1 MHLRAASP
9 ATRWPG
15 EHRGARPRAGRPEV
29 SAAQGGAAHPQP
41 PVGAGAPAPRK
52 RPPRQVAGVVDSGA
66 MAQTRVSART
76 TASWLAAPPSAPRC
90 PRTAG
95 RGLQASRVTRPWLR
109 WRPLAGSVGLRAELT
124 RPPSFVA
131 SGPLLTRR
139 PLGSHLARPSSRPAL
154 GRKASGDPSAAS
166 LGCKTDKGPWRSFS
180 CDEIALGL
188 SREPRLLR
196 RDLSDFA
203 CH

>member
-1 MHLRAASP
+1 M
-9 ATRWPG
+9 
-15 EHRGARPRAGRPEV
+15 
-29 SAAQGGAAHPQP
+29 AQGGAAHPQP

-52 RPPRQVAGVVDSGA
+52 RPPRQVPGVVDSGA
-66 MAQTRVSART
+66 MAKTRVRRGPRPRGSPPRPVPR
-76 TASWLAAPPSAPRC
+76 AAPGPQG
-90 PRTAG
+90 AG
-95 RGLQASRVTRPWLR
+95 SRRRRVTCPWLQ

-196 RDLSDFA
+196 CDLSDFA